1 MFIMMQVPFFFPI
14 WGGVVLLLAI
24 ASHAFPKTDI
34 GKINEYLKF
43 LLTSVGSFW
52 VLFMI
57 GRLVAGYRW
66 EGLFQSERALLVL
79 LFVWLT
85 LTHLIYPFK
94 KVKRDKYLT
103 IASLALL
110 AVVIV
115 LTAIG
120 WIGMTHQ

>member
-1 MFIMMQVPFFFPI
+1 MSHPFFFSI
-14 WGGVVLLLAI
+14 WGGVILLLAI
-24 ASHAFPKTDI
+24 ASHAFPKKDI

-43 LLTSVGSFW
+43 LLSSVGSFW

-66 EGLFQSERALLVL
+66 EDLFLSERALLVL

-85 LTHLIYPFK
+85 LTHQIYPFK
-94 KVKRDKYLT
+94 KVKRDKFLT
-103 IASLALL
+103 IVSLAVL
-110 AVVIV
+110 AIVIV

-120 WIGMTHQ
+120 WIGMTSNA

>member
-1 MFIMMQVPFFFPI
+1 MQVPFFFPI

-52 VLFMI
+52 LLFMI

-66 EGLFQSERALLVL
+66 EGLLQSGRALLVL

-115 LTAIG
+115 LAAIG

>member
-1 MFIMMQVPFFFPI
+1 M
-14 WGGVVLLLAI
+14 LSI
-24 ASHAFPKTDI
+24 ASHVFPKKDI

-43 LLTSVGSFW
+43 LLSSVGSFW

-66 EGLFQSERALLVL
+66 EDLFMSERALLVL

-94 KVKRDKYLT
+94 KVKRNKSLT
-103 IASLALL
+103 IVSLAVL
-110 AVVIV
+110 AIVIV
-115 LTAIG
+115 FTAIG
-120 WIGMTHQ
+120 WIGMTLQ

>member
-1 MFIMMQVPFFFPI
+1 MMQVPFFFPI

-52 VLFMI
+52 LLFMI

-66 EGLFQSERALLVL
+66 EGLLQSGRALLVL

-115 LTAIG
+115 LAAIG

>member
-1 MFIMMQVPFFFPI
+1 MNIVHPFFFPI
-14 WGGVVLLLAI
+14 WGGVILLLAI
-24 ASHAFPKTDI
+24 ASHAFPKRDI

-43 LLTSVGSFW
+43 LLSSVGSFW

-66 EGLFQSERALLVL
+66 EDLFISERALFVL

-94 KVKRDKYLT
+94 KVKRNKSLT
-103 IASLALL
+103 IVSLAVL
-110 AVVIV
+110 AIV
-115 LTAIG
+115 LVLAAIG
-120 WIGMTHQ
+120 WIGMTLQ

>member
-1 MFIMMQVPFFFPI
+1 
-14 WGGVVLLLAI
+14 
-24 ASHAFPKTDI
+24 
-34 GKINEYLKF
+34 

-52 VLFMI
+52 LLFMI

-66 EGLFQSERALLVL
+66 EGLLQSGRALLVL

-115 LTAIG
+115 LAAIG